1 METGVFTNRVAVP
14 KHITEDERYMAHFA
28 EKLTRGLVANM
39 QPGVSYFTWL
49 DEVRVYDKDHAAFYG
64 GGEHSPDCGF
74 RFYDESERVLEAR
87 GVLLLVD
94 WSKCE
99 IGDATIGRPE
109 WVDWRL
115 STVTVSGPDGGLMNW
130 RFRAERG
137 IGILPYVNIWRR
149 VT

>member
-28 EKLTRGLVANM
+28 ETLRRGLVANM
-39 QPGVSYFTWL
+39 RPGVSYFTWL
-49 DEVRVYDKDHAAFYG
+49 DEVRVYDKHDAAFFQSTEPPTY
-64 GGEHSPDCGF
+64 
-74 RFYDESERVLEAR
+74 RFYDEGERVVEAR
-87 GVLLLVD
+87 GILILVD

-115 STVTVSGPDGGLMNW
+115 SAIAVPGPDGGVW
-130 RFRAERG
+130 RFQAEVG